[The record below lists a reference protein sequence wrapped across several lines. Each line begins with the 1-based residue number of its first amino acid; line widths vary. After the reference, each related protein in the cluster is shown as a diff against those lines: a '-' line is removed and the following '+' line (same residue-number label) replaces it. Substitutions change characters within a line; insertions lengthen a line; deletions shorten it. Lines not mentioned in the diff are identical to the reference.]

1 MADYVKWL
9 RGKVGHDTIIFCGS
23 LACITNDKGEIL
35 LQKRSGTEEVW
46 GLPGGILEIGDSAE
60 EATIREVKEE
70 TGLDVKVDYMVG
82 FYSKYFCSY
91 ANGDNAQVVCSCF
104 KCTIVGGDIV
114 IDNKETFDLRFF
126 SKENIPELFIQ
137 QHTDMVNDFFDGKM
151 GVYR

>member
-9 RGKVGHDTIIFCGS
+9 RSKVGHDTIIFCGS

-60 EATIREVKEE
+60 ESTIREVKEE

-82 FYSKYFCSY
+82 LYSKYFCSY